1 VLTHIQNTQHTR
13 HHTHTQHTRRPH
25 TETTYTT
32 HTTHTTPHHIYTH
45 TLSHTHPHATHP
57 HTPTHTHT
65 HPRTPTHT
73 HKHPHTPTH
82 THTHPT
88 HTTQTHTHQRTHAL
102 NPSSNNDTDICMCTM
117 QIERVPHPCTDY
129 CNTCYQKHD
138 GPLLYGAMV
147 NNVRICSG
155 HSGFMSWVVGKINW
169 WNVQQAKHRAPH
181 TKGLLKHA
189 CPFDTMALAE
199 PMATPLVS
207 LAGCTHYI
215 CIYMCIYIYIYM
227 YYYIHIHIHI
237 CICIYIYIYDNIYIY
252 IYTYV

>member
-1 VLTHIQNTQHTR
+1 LRQDGYETQCETTCSHTYRTHNTPDIIHTHNTHTDLTQR
-13 HHTHTQHTRRPH
+13 PHTQHTPH
-25 TETTYTT
+25 TPHRTTYTHT
-32 HTTHTTPHHIYTH
+32 H
-45 TLSHTHPHATHP
+45 SHTHTHTPHTHTHP
-57 HTPTHTHT
+57 HTPTHTHA
-65 HPRTPTHT
+65 
-73 HKHPHTPTH
+73 HPHTPTN
-82 THTHPT
+82 THTHPHTPHT
-88 HTTQTHTHQRTHAL
+88 HNTDTHTHTHQRTHAL

-155 HSGFMSWVVGKINW
+155 HSGVMSWVVGKINW

-215 CIYMCIYIYIYM
+215 CIYIYI
-227 YYYIHIHIHI
+227 
-237 CICIYIYIYDNIYIY
+237 
-252 IYTYV
+252 